1 MIKTGAFKGSG
12 NKWLLFTGL
21 ALGLVS
27 AALVFVYLRSA
38 GDDAAGG
45 GSVSSGPTTPVLVA
59 AQNISAGTKVTTEML
74 TVKSVASADILI
86 GAFSDSDDLVGQITL
101 VPVLAGEQVVSAK
114 VVGGDA
120 SFTPL
125 GGDPPVSLVIPE
137 GMRAVSASV
146 SNVAAVGG
154 LVRPGDYVDVILA
167 VSFEEETG
175 LGDNTGATTILQNVQ
190 LIAIDQDV
198 TTTTVGEL
206 GSTVAEGTEEV
217 IAGTS
222 PADEGISPGA
232 GTATFIV
239 EPVHAEVLG
248 LADLCAA
255 QYQGRLIISL
265 RGLGEEGLV
274 ANRTTYATDGPPP
287 DCASLFAGSL
297 LP

>member
-1 MIKTGAFKGSG
+1 
-12 NKWLLFTGL
+12 
-21 ALGLVS
+21 
-27 AALVFVYLRSA
+27 
-38 GDDAAGG
+38 
-45 GSVSSGPTTPVLVA
+45 
-59 AQNISAGTKVTTEML
+59 
-74 TVKSVASADILI
+74 
-86 GAFSDSDDLVGQITL
+86 
-101 VPVLAGEQVVSAK
+101 
-114 VVGGDA
+114 
-120 SFTPL
+120 
-125 GGDPPVSLVIPE
+125 
-137 GMRAVSASV
+137 
-146 SNVAAVGG
+146 
-154 LVRPGDYVDVILA
+154 VDVILA

-206 GSTVAEGTEEV
+206 GDTGAEGTEEV